1 MRSIS
6 CLPYIP
12 IVKGTLKGKKWLL
25 SAGGKILRLMFSTY
39 EPEQTGLFEENI
51 QTGNVVFDVGA
62 HAGYYT
68 LLSSVLVG
76 PGGKVFAF
84 EPNPDNYHNLDKHV
98 EINGVANVVLMEY
111 AVGNEN
117 GYSFFEFGSGS
128 GTGHLSNEGA
138 FKVQT
143 VRLDDIVM
151 EKKVSP
157 DFIKIDTE
165 GAEMLVLRGAKQ
177 ILSDKRPVIFLSTH
191 GDEVHRQCCNFLQEL
206 GYRLEPII
214 GNDVSITREL
224 VCYPFVLD
232 L

>member
-1 MRSIS
+1 MSS
-6 CLPYIP
+6 TVCWPYLP

-25 SAGGKILRLMFSTY
+25 SAGGKILRLMFSSY
-39 EPEQTGLFEENI
+39 EPEQTCLFEKLI
-51 QTGNVVFDVGA
+51 KHGNVVFDVGA

-76 PGGKVFAF
+76 PEGKVIAF
-84 EPNPDNYHNLDKHV
+84 EPNPDNYHHLDKHV
-98 EINGVANVVLMEY
+98 KINRAVNVALIEC

-117 GYSFFEFGSGS
+117 GYSMFEFGSGS

-151 EKKVSP
+151 DKGVSP

-165 GAEMLVLRGAKQ
+165 GAEMLVLTGAKQ
-177 ILSDKRPVIFLSTH
+177 MISDKRPVIFLSTH
-191 GDEVHRQCCNFLQEL
+191 GDEVHGKCCSFLQDMD
-206 GYRLEPII
+206 YRLDPII
-214 GNDVSITREL
+214 GNDVQTTREL
-224 VCYPFVLD
+224 VCYPL
-232 L
+232 